1 MVPVGSGTLWVRP
14 AAYPNR
20 AMNETVVIDM
30 KAIERLH
37 EWGGK
42 RLVAQM
48 IDLFLQ
54 QAPQRLEGLRQGL
67 ANGDVETVE
76 RSAHSLKSTA
86 GNLGAMALSD
96 LAAKAEAAAG
106 KRDLGAV
113 RGLFAE
119 IEAEYTRAQDALS
132 VMEGATP

>member
-1 MVPVGSGTLWVRP
+1 MRR
-14 AAYPNR
+14 AASRNR

-54 QAPQRLEGLRQGL
+54 QAPQRVDGLRQGL

-86 GNLGAMALSD
+86 GNLGATELSD
-96 LAAKAEAAAG
+96 LAGKAESAASQ
-106 KRDLGAV
+106 RDLATV
-113 RGLFAE
+113 RSLLAG
-119 IEAEYTRAQDALS
+119 IEAEYARARDALA
-132 VMEGATP
+132 VMEGAAP